1 MCLWFFLR
9 MLCQIIGVLDDRKL
23 SVRKAAGLTG
33 VKAREFSRSRN
44 AQLARFTAERLMTL
58 LNRLTCRVEVQ
69 VTIKPVSASS
79 ARTEH
84 SAQSMRVSTSTG
96 ICRVVFC

>member
-1 MCLWFFLR
+1 MYLWFFLL

-23 SVRKAAGLTG
+23 SVRKAEGLTG
-33 VKAREFSRSRN
+33 VKAREFSRIRN
-44 AQLARFTAERLMTL
+44 AQLARFTADRLMTL

-84 SAQSMRVSTSTG
+84 SAQSTRVSTSTG